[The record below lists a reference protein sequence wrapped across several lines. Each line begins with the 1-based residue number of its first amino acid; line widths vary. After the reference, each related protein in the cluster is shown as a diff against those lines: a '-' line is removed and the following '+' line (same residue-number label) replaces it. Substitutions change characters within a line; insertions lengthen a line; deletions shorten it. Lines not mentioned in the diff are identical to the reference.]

1 MRLHPLAALVAT
13 LALAA
18 PVHGSELPSS
28 SVEDGHGRFF
38 AGTGISY
45 LRGELAIDDR
55 PVDGWVDWSYQLEAG
70 YLRRVLGAHAIGLS
84 LKGATFSDMS
94 AFNDSE
100 WRYRLDLGLLVEL
113 SYPVLSA
120 RPEQPWVFLTAGFGP
135 TVAWL
140 VPPERRRVVERYG
153 PGWGLHTTFR
163 FGSRLCLNGRHLP
176 YYALESTLHR
186 ISAKHRASV
195 RGAGPPPVTE
205 HHRFDDFT
213 LGFVIGYALSR

>member
-1 MRLHPLAALVAT
+1 MRLRSLAALAAA
-13 LALAA
+13 LALAV
-18 PVHGSELPSS
+18 PLHGSELPSS
-28 SVEDGHGRFF
+28 WREEGRGRFF
-38 AGTGISY
+38 AGAGVSY
-45 LRGELAIDDR
+45 LSGAHAIDDR
-55 PVDGWVDWSYQLEAG
+55 SVDGWVDWSHELEAG
-70 YLRRVLGAHAIGLS
+70 YLRRVLGAHAVGLS
-84 LKGATFSDMS
+84 LRGATFSDMS

-140 VPPERRRVVERYG
+140 VPPQRRRVVERYG
-153 PGWGLHTTFR
+153 PGVGLHATFR
-163 FGSRLCLNGRHLP
+163 FGSRLRLNGRHVG
-176 YYALESTLHR
+176 YYAGETTFHR

-205 HHRFDDFT
+205 QYRFDDFT
-213 LGFVIGYALSR
+213 LGFVIGYALSL